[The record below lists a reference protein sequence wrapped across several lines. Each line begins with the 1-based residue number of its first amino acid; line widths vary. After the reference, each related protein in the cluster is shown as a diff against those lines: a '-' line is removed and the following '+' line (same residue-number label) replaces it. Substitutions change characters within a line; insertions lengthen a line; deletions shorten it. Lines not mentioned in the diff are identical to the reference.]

1 MRDIRRDMG
10 YLATELTRYA
20 PTHGAAG
27 DQPPFP
33 LKLHDVHHLPKLAIL
48 NLLVTVL
55 NATTVAVEFMTALDC
70 DMPWN
75 ERVLEI
81 CTIFGIEPTMSCR
94 CTDCRRLRKQ
104 SPSRYFRWTR
114 SIRLEDVEEWM
125 EVTTAW

>member
-10 YLATELTRYA
+10 YLATELTRHA

-33 LKLHDVHHLPKLAIL
+33 LKLHDVHHLAKLAIL

-55 NATTVAVEFMTALDC
+55 DATIEFMAALDC

-75 ERVLEI
+75 EKVLEI

-104 SPSRYFRWTR
+104 SRSRYFGVFVAG
-114 SIRLEDVEEWM
+114 LGVF
-125 EVTTAW
+125 A